1 MKRQVLQRAITYIE
15 SWLRYRFDRTNLTGL
30 VVAIAHEGE
39 LHFRRA
45 YGYANVERKEPM
57 TVDHIFRIASHS
69 KTFAAT
75 AVMQLAEKGSLDI
88 NQPVVKYLPW
98 LKEHKDPRMKHVTPR
113 QLLSH
118 SAGFLRDGSDP
129 NFWELSFPFPDADLF
144 KRDLMKSDL
153 VFDNN
158 TRMKYSNF
166 GYTLVGLLIE
176 EVSGMSFHEYVAE
189 HILKPLGL
197 EDTGPELTP
206 EILSRLVTGYS
217 RPDAQKDRLP
227 IDKNIN
233 TRAMASATGFYSTAI
248 EMCEYFHNQFVGSHT
263 LLSDESKKEM
273 QHMQWEVSHARNNE
287 EYGLGYQIDYTDNR
301 RLFGHGGGF
310 PGQRTR
316 TLCNEEDKIVVIVLS
331 NCVDAEPVA
340 IGKGIF
346 SIIDHFKN
354 SDEQSDPN
362 TIDHLR
368 KFQGRF
374 SHLWGDLDIVEHGK
388 KLIGVD
394 PNAWLPLELD
404 QDYQELELV
413 DVTKGNGKLLD
424 DESGQGT
431 TAGGTTSK
439 GTADSGAR
447 LARTSDGGT
456 RLTVTADG
464 GNGRS
469 RADLGNIFKITRAFG
484 YYSEGELVKFQL
496 GAGGRVTSVNY
507 AGYYFLPEVDY
518 EKAIASK
525 KAKGAG
531 ITL

>member
-1 MKRQVLQRAITYIE
+1 MKRQVLRRATAYIE

-39 LHFRRA
+39 LHFRRS
-45 YGYANVERKEPM
+45 YGYANLERKEPM

-88 NQPVVKYLPW
+88 DQPIVKYLPW
-98 LKEHKDPRMKHVTPR
+98 LKEHKDPRMQLVTPR

-118 SAGFLRDGSDP
+118 NAGFLRDGSDP

-144 KRDLMKSDL
+144 KRDLMKSEL

-176 EVSGMSFHEYVAE
+176 EVSGMSFHEYCAR

-197 EDTGPELTP
+197 EDTGPEFTP
-206 EILSRLVTGYS
+206 EILPRLVTGYS

-233 TRAMASATGFYSTAI
+233 TGAMASATGFYSTAI
-248 EMCEYFHNQFVGSHT
+248 EMCEYFNNQFVGSHT
-263 LLSDESKKEM
+263 LLSDESKAEM
-273 QHMQWEVSHARNNE
+273 QHMQVEVPHARNGE
-287 EYGLGYQIDYTDNR
+287 KYGLGYQIDYTDFR

-316 TLCNEEDKIVVIVLS
+316 TLCHEEDKIVVVVLA

-340 IGKGIF
+340 IAKGIF
-346 SIIDHFKN
+346 SVIDHFKTSDKN
-354 SDEQSDPN
+354 SDPK

-368 KFQGRF
+368 KFQGRY
-374 SHLWGDLDIVEHGK
+374 SHLWGDLDIVEHGT

-394 PNAWLPLELD
+394 PNSWFPLDAD
-404 QDYQELELV
+404 QDYQELDLF
-413 DVTKGNGKLLD
+413 DVTKGNGTVMA
-424 DESGQGT
+424 ESYSPGT
-431 TAGGTTSK
+431 T
-439 GTADSGAR
+439 
-447 LARTSDGGT
+447 
-456 RLTVTADG
+456 DG
-464 GNGRS
+464 GNGRA
-469 RADLGNIFKITRAFG
+469 RPDLGNVFKITRAFG
-484 YYSEGELVKFQL
+484 YYSEGELVKFHF
-496 GAGGRVTSVNY
+496 GAGGRVSSVNY
-507 AGYYFLPEVDY
+507 AGYYYLPESDY
-518 EKAIASK
+518 DNAIASK
-525 KAKGAG
+525 KAKGVG
-531 ITL
+531 IML

>member
-1 MKRQVLQRAITYIE
+1 MKRQVLRRAIAYIE
-15 SWLRYRFDRTNLTGL
+15 SWLQYRFARTILTGL

-39 LHFRRA
+39 LLFRRA
-45 YGYANVERKEPM
+45 YGYADVERKEAM

-75 AVMQLAEKGSLDI
+75 AVMQLAEKGALDI
-88 NQPVVKYLPW
+88 DQPIVKYLPW
-98 LKEHKDPRMKHVTPR
+98 LKEHKDPRMQLVSAR

-166 GYTLVGLLIE
+166 AYTLVGLLIE
-176 EVSGMSFHEYVAE
+176 EVSGMSFHQYVE
-189 HILKPLGL
+189 KHILEPLGL
-197 EDTGPELTP
+197 DDTGAELTP
-206 EILSRLVTGYS
+206 EILPRLVTGYS

-233 TRAMASATGFYSTAI
+233 TRAMASATGFYSTAL
-248 EMCEYFHNQFVGSHT
+248 EMCQYFNNQFVGSHT

-273 QHMQWEVSHARNNE
+273 QRTQWEVSNARNNE
-287 EYGLGYQIDYTDNR
+287 EYGLGYQIDYTDHR

-316 TLCNEEDKIVVIVLS
+316 TLCHEEDRLVVIILA
-331 NCVDAEPVA
+331 NCVDADPVS
-340 IGKGIF
+340 IGKGIY
-346 SIIDHFKN
+346 SIIDHFKK
-354 SDEQSDPN
+354 SDAEADPT

-368 KFQGRF
+368 KFQGRL
-374 SHLWGDLDIVEHGK
+374 SHLWGDLDIVEHGT

-394 PNAWLPLELD
+394 PNSWFPLEPD

-413 DVTKGNGKLLD
+413 DVTRSNGNLMHSAGDDGSTTGAPGEGSTGDAHAPASSDKG
-424 DESGQGT
+424 
-431 TAGGTTSK
+431 
-439 GTADSGAR
+439 
-447 LARTSDGGT
+447 
-456 RLTVTADG
+456 TADG
-464 GNGRS
+464 GNGRP
-469 RADLGNIFKITRAFG
+469 RADLGNVFKITRAFG
-484 YYSEGELVKFQL
+484 YYSEGELVKFAF
-496 GAGGRVTSVNY
+496 GAGGRVSSVNY
-507 AGYYFLPEVDY
+507 AGYYYLPEANY
-518 EKAIASK
+518 EKSIASK
-525 KAKGAG
+525 KARGAG